1 MPPVQ
6 RNRELLLA
14 ALAMLLI
21 GGLYAA
27 ASLTVGVPE
36 AGRLLGHSLGV
47 VGFVLMLATE
57 TLYSLRK
64 RAVRRAR
71 GRMSEWLQFHI
82 FTGIVGPY
90 LVLLHSAWSY
100 KGLAGIVMLLTVIV
114 VFSGFVGRYIYTA
127 VPRTPEGALFEADDL
142 ERMIGEAEMA
152 LRDRLGSAE
161 SIGAAPD
168 RPTVWLVLGRGPKS
182 LTDRLRRWHELRRLD
197 PAARVQ
203 AVRVQAL
210 RARLRELRRQAAS
223 LSAAR
228 RLLAV
233 WHTVHIPLGMALF
246 VAAFYHIGAALYFAT
261 LQR

>member
-1 MPPVQ
+1 MQ
-6 RNRELLLA
+6 RNRELVLAGLA
-14 ALAMLLI
+14 AILI

-27 ASLTVGVPE
+27 ASLTAGVPE
-36 AGRLLGHSLGV
+36 AGRLLGHGLGV

-71 GRMSEWLQFHI
+71 GRMSDWLQFHI

-114 VFSGFVGRYIYTA
+114 VISGFVGRYIYTA
-127 VPRTPEGALFEADDL
+127 VPRTSEGDLLEAEEL
-142 ERMIGEAEMA
+142 ERLIVEALAA
-152 LRDRLGSAE
+152 LRGSPEAAE
-161 SIGAAPD
+161 SANAPG
-168 RPTVWLVLGRGPKS
+168 PASWWSVLGRAPKD
-182 LTDRLRRWHELRRLD
+182 LADRFRRWLDLRRLD
-197 PAARVQ
+197 SAARVEAAQ
-203 AVRVQAL
+203 VAAL
-210 RARLRELRRQAAS
+210 RSRLRELQRQAAS
-223 LSAAR
+223 LSTAR
-228 RLLAV
+228 RLLSV

-246 VAAFYHIGAALYFAT
+246 IAAFYHIGAAMYFAT